1 MGQHPFQLHS
11 LAEMEFR
18 LMALTQSQVVKATR
32 REKTYR
38 LFDSL
43 GLYLE
48 IAPSGGKWWR
58 IKYHFERRE
67 KRLSLGVFPAV
78 SLQAARLRCIEL
90 RAQIA
95 AGVDPSALRKA
106 SKNDRNSVNETLE
119 AIAREWHKSSS
130 RAWTDSHA
138 DRNLRRLESYVF
150 PWIGT
155 TPIRKVSAVD
165 LLGCIRRLEQQ
176 NTYETARRVLQVCGQ
191 VFRYAILT
199 GRAETDVAIHL
210 RGALA
215 SQNRQHH
222 ASIRSPREFGALLR
236 AIDGYDGTL
245 VSKCA
250 LRLAPLVFVRPGELR
265 NAQWGE
271 IDLPQAE
278 WRIPSHRMKARL
290 PHIVP
295 LSSQAVSLLRD
306 LQPLTGRATYV
317 FPSER
322 TSTRP
327 MSNNTLNAA
336 LRRLGYC
343 RDDMTAHG
351 FRATACTLLN
361 ELGWTADAIER
372 QLAHADRNGIRSV
385 YNYAQYLPERRLMM
399 QAWANY
405 LDHLRNEVRTDVED
419 YHPRPPQSE
428 GALSWLGPNR
438 ILLGLSHSS
447 LERQPKP
454 QQWPLCSDR
463 SCPPLTLS

>member
-1 MGQHPFQLHS
+1 MP
-11 LAEMEFR
+11 
-18 LMALTQSQVVKATR
+18 LTQALAVKTTA

-58 IKYHFERRE
+58 IKYHFQRRE

-78 SLQAARLRCIEL
+78 SLQTARLRCIEL

-95 AGVDPSALRKA
+95 AGIDPSALRKA
-106 SKNDRNSVNETLE
+106 SKEHRNAVNETFE
-119 AIAREWHKSSS
+119 AIAREWHANFS
-130 RAWTDSHA
+130 RSWADSHG
-138 DRNLRRLESYVF
+138 DRNLRRLESYAF
-150 PWIGT
+150 PWLGT
-155 TPIRKVSAVD
+155 VPIRKVTAVD
-165 LLGCIRRLEQQ
+165 LLSCIRRLEHQ
-176 NTYETARRVLQVCGQ
+176 NTHETARRVLQICGQ
-191 VFRYAILT
+191 VFRYAIMT
-199 GRAETDVAIHL
+199 GRAETDVALPL

-215 SQNRQHH
+215 GRNRKHL

-236 AIDGYDGTL
+236 EIDVYDGTL

-265 NAQWGE
+265 NAQWSE
-271 IDLPQAE
+271 IDFLQAE
-278 WRIPSHRMKARL
+278 WHIPAHRMKARL

-295 LSSQAVSLLRD
+295 LSSQALSLLQD
-306 LQPLTGRATYV
+306 LKPLTGRGTYV

-322 TSTRP
+322 TPTRP

-336 LRRLGYC
+336 LRRLGYG

-351 FRATACTLLN
+351 FRSTASTLLN

-372 QLAHADRNGIRSV
+372 QLAHGDRNGIRSV

-399 QAWANY
+399 QAWADY
-405 LDHLRNEVRTDVED
+405 LDHLRGEVRTDPD
-419 YHPRPPQSE
+419 AYPPKPSQSE
-428 GALSWLGPNR
+428 HGPSWLGPNR
-438 ILLGLSHSS
+438 VLLGLSHLS
-447 LERQPKP
+447 LDKRA
-454 QQWPLCSDR
+454 
-463 SCPPLTLS
+463 PPLTNPSQERMMGYSILHTSISGPTSSKAP